1 VSSSRFVLF
10 FFFLYF
16 SFPVHDKLLF
26 LFRSCADGETA
37 KALLSDMQSLLATD
51 AHALDL
57 ESHLLS
63 KSAQGNDS
71 SSDVYLELAS
81 RVELWS
87 ASIQR
92 IALDLQVEQIRKEFV
107 LYPPSAVDHDAQSAA
122 DVRFNVEWSTS
133 RHSSRQELSPFAYH
147 MRVVATPF
155 KLQGEGDHSAPERID
170 LPSVTVMDVSEADDS
185 RVNTGAIESLREE
198 FAGPT
203 VTQRQWSWFL
213 AFLSTHPTDL
223 AFDVVSECLL
233 REHK

>member
-1 VSSSRFVLF
+1 LF
-10 FFFLYF
+10 FSFFFLYF
-16 SFPVHDKLLF
+16 SFPDHDTLVSEY
-26 LFRSCADGETA
+26 RSCADGETA
-37 KALLSDMQSLLATD
+37 KALLSDMQSLLATE

-107 LYPPSAVDHDAQSAA
+107 LYPPSAASSADNDAQSAA
-122 DVRFNVEWSTS
+122 GVRFNVEWSTS

-198 FAGPT
+198 FAGPA
-203 VTQRQWSWFL
+203 VSQRQWAWFL

>member
-1 VSSSRFVLF
+1 MDRELISSFLLFYVSSFAD
-10 FFFLYF
+10 
-16 SFPVHDKLLF
+16 HDTLLSEY
-26 LFRSCADGETA
+26 RSCTDGETA
-37 KALLSDMQSLLATD
+37 KALLSDMQSLLATE

-57 ESHLLS
+57 DSHLLS
-63 KSAQGNDS
+63 KAAQGNDS

-107 LYPPSAVDHDAQSAA
+107 LYPPSTVDHDAPSAA
-122 DVRFNVEWSTS
+122 GVRFNVEWSTS

-155 KLQGEGDHSAPERID
+155 KLQGEDSAPERVD
-170 LPSVTVMDVSEADDS
+170 LPSVTVMDVSEADNS
-185 RVNTGAIESLREE
+185 RVNTVAIESLRQE
-198 FAGPT
+198 FAGLT
-203 VTQRQWSWFL
+203 VTQRQWAWFL

-233 REHK
+233 RESKER